1 MRKLVI
7 AIMLLLSVP
16 SLLKAQTAIPE
27 NATAASQNQTIN
39 QTMSQP
45 TIEEIKITG
54 NTYLPE
60 ESILYRI
67 SSKPGEKVN
76 PEKIARDIK
85 NIFSLGY
92 YKTIEVIEEKSG
104 NRVILKY
111 VLKEK
116 PKVERVIF
124 EGNKHISTKDLKKKI
139 EFDEGNFTGQ
149 VLSYRKL
156 DNLKNKIANIYH
168 EKGYINAKV
177 SYTISKISPKKVNV
191 TFKIDEGNKA
201 YVCKIIIKG
210 NRALKTGEIKDVL
223 LTKERC
229 IWKLRFHPPLIKEN
243 LQKDVER
250 IKKLYESKGY
260 IDVKIGKPLVK
271 KVNGCYEV
279 IYTIISEGPR
289 YLFGKISTKGN
300 TLFTSRELLNS
311 VDALKPGNPY
321 NPQLLTE
328 FAVKTARLYGK
339 YGYIFET
346 TIPETKINRKEHT
359 VNVTFIIHEG
369 ERARIRY
376 INIKGNFD
384 SRDRTVRR
392 ELDIYETG
400 IFNTEK
406 LERSIRRLYNT
417 GYYEAVNVKP
427 EVVDKNLLDINIDLK
442 ERLTGMFSIGVGYSS
457 TTKLTA
463 MLSLRKGNL
472 FGTGDSIFIS
482 GQFGSSVNYFDIGY
496 NHKWWLNQPQ
506 TLGLRLYN
514 HKNEYTTYTSH
525 KKGFSFN
532 IYRRIKKDWN
542 AGIGYTLEKNTI
554 SDIDPN
560 ATSIVKEEEGT
571 SIIGLVSSRITLDLR
586 DNRFLPHRGFM
597 FSLNAKVAGQALGGD
612 SNFYEAVA
620 DISRYVYLDDF
631 SDKYKI
637 PIVLSAHLK
646 AGYADTY
653 GKTEE
658 VPIDYRFFVGG
669 DTTVRGFRWG
679 EAGPVDASG
688 DPEGANRELVMN
700 FEIGYDISN
709 NLRFIGFFDIGAGWW
724 NEVNLATL
732 RKAAGGGI
740 RVMTPIGPI
749 RLDIG
754 YKLDRKPG
762 ESASEWHFGLGSY
775 F

>member
-1 MRKLVI
+1 MKKI
-7 AIMLLLSVP
+7 AVVVALLLLTIPSV
-16 SLLKAQTAIPE
+16 SSAQMLTSE
-27 NATAASQNQTIN
+27 NETVLAENTTL
-39 QTMSQP
+39 QP
-45 TIEEIKITG
+45 VIKEIKIEG
-54 NTYLPE
+54 NTYLPK

-67 SSKPGEKVN
+67 SLKPGEPLNTEKVA
-76 PEKIARDIK
+76 EDIK

-92 YKTIEVIEEKSG
+92 YKTIEVIEKKVG
-104 NRVILKY
+104 NKVILTY

-116 PKVERVIF
+116 PIVEAVHF
-124 EGNKHISTKDLKKKI
+124 EGNKHISTRELKKKI
-139 EFDEGNFTGQ
+139 EFDEGNFTGH
-149 VLSYRKL
+149 VISYEKIEKI
-156 DNLKNKIANIYH
+156 KNRIISVYH

-177 SYTISKISPKKVNV
+177 NYNISQIGPKKVNV
-191 TFKIDEGNKA
+191 TFKIDEGQKA

-210 NRALKTGEIKDVL
+210 NKAISTDKIKDVL

-243 LQKDVER
+243 LKKDVER

-260 IDVKIGKPLVK
+260 IDIKVGNPIIK
-271 KVNGCYEV
+271 KLDGCYEV
-279 IYTIISEGPR
+279 IYPILEEGPQ
-289 YLFGKISTKGN
+289 YFFGKIAIRGN
-300 TLFTSRELLNS
+300 TLFTSKELLKL
-311 VDALKPGNPY
+311 VDELKPKNPY
-321 NPQLLTE
+321 NPELLTI
-328 FAVKTARLYGK
+328 FSIKVAKLYGK
-339 YGYIFET
+339 YGYIFT
-346 TIPETKINRKEHT
+346 SITSKIKINRKTHT
-359 VNVTFIIHEG
+359 VNVIFIIHEG
-369 ERARIRY
+369 KRAKIRY
-376 INIKGNFD
+376 INILGNYE

-400 IFNTEK
+400 ILNTEN

-417 GYYEAVNVKP
+417 GYYESVNVKP
-427 EVVDKNLLDINIDLK
+427 KIVSNNLVDIDVDLK

-457 TTKLTA
+457 TTKLTG
-463 MLSLRKGNL
+463 MLSLSKGNL

-506 TLGLRLYN
+506 TLGVRVYN
-514 HKNEYTTYTSH
+514 HKNEYTTYTSY

-532 IYRRIKKDWN
+532 VYRRVKKDWN
-542 AGIGYTLEKNTI
+542 VGIGYTLEKNTI

-571 SIIGLVSSRITLDLR
+571 SIIGLLSSRVTLDLR

-597 FSLNAKVAGQALGGD
+597 FNLSTKVAGQALGGD

-620 DISRYVYLDDF
+620 DVSKYIYLDDL
-631 SDKYKI
+631 SENYKI

-646 AGYADTY
+646 AGFADTY

-679 EAGPVDASG
+679 EAGPVDING

-709 NLRFIGFFDIGAGWW
+709 NLRFIGFVDVGAGWW
-724 NEVNLATL
+724 NKIDFGTL
-732 RKAAGGGI
+732 RKSAGVGI
-740 RVMTPIGPI
+740 RVLTPIGPI

-762 ESASEWHFGLGSY
+762 ETPSEWHFGLGTY